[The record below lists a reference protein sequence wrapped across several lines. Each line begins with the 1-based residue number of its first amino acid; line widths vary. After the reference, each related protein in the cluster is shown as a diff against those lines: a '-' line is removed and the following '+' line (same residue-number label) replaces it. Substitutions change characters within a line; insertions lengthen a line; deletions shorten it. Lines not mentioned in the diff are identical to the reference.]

1 VPTEAPSDGTT
12 YGRLNATWTR
22 VLPIAGG
29 TLTGPLILAADP
41 TAALGAATKEYVD
54 TKAFLPLSGG
64 TLTGGLGFGSAF
76 ASSTVDLSRHLA
88 LYGTT
93 YGLNVTAA
101 RLNLVTANSLFVV
114 SNGNDVASV
123 NGNGRLVLGYTGNTL
138 AITPNDGAKSGNIS
152 FVGAVPA
159 SVFEFDNPLFVPGI
173 ATGTNTGP
181 AIWFG
186 NSSHQIRANNGQ
198 DGASMAVANY
208 SLNSWNG
215 IGIGPNIGSMR
226 IPQWMYGVVFDT
238 RNGTIINYGGQYVL
252 DVLPSAYSTLQHLEF
267 RKTGSDQVIQ
277 LNGSA
282 PSLTSTTPVAG
293 GSGCNVNDRFYDAY
307 SNTYTATAVT
317 GGAVTTIRMDGAT
330 AIFGNA
336 PANPIALTAAPGFAG
351 TGVTVN
357 LTWTAPA
364 RLVIQTFSQPMLL
377 NAPAGIQ
384 TQGTLLPVNGID
396 FGSVIVS
403 SVTDFSK
410 HISLY
415 GGWGGINITSG
426 RLNIVAQ
433 GQISLVSAGKD
444 IVSCDSNNLYT
455 YLPINLPADPTA
467 ALHAATKQYVDALA
481 ARVTKLEGG
490 SIWDA
495 PA

>member
-1 VPTEAPSDGTT
+1 MS
-12 YGRLNATWTR
+12 
-22 VLPIAGG
+22 
-29 TLTGPLILAADP
+29 
-41 TAALGAATKEYVD
+41 
-54 TKAFLPLSGG
+54 
-64 TLTGGLGFGSAF
+64 
-76 ASSTVDLSRHLA
+76 
-88 LYGTT
+88 
-93 YGLNVTAA
+93 
-101 RLNLVTANSLFVV
+101 
-114 SNGNDVASV
+114 
-123 NGNGRLVLGYTGNTL
+123 
-138 AITPNDGAKSGNIS
+138 
-152 FVGAVPA
+152 
-159 SVFEFDNPLFVPGI
+159 
-173 ATGTNTGP
+173 
-181 AIWFG
+181 
-186 NSSHQIRANNGQ
+186 
-198 DGASMAVANY
+198 VANY

-215 IGIGPNIGSMR
+215 IGVGPNIGSMR
-226 IPQWMYGVVFDT
+226 VPQWMYGVVFDT

-252 DVLPSAYSTLQHLEF
+252 DVLPSAYSSLQHLEF
-267 RKTGSDQVIQ
+267 RKSGTDQIIQ
-277 LNGSA
+277 LNGLAYA

-307 SNTYTATAVT
+307 SNTYTATAAT
-317 GGAVTTIRMDGAT
+317 GGAVTTIRMDAST
-330 AIFGNA
+330 AHFGTA
-336 PANPIALTAAPGFAG
+336 PTNPIALTAAPGFAG

-364 RLVIQTFSQPMLL
+364 RLVIQTGGQTMALIAAS
-377 NAPAGIQ
+377 IQ

-403 SVTDFSK
+403 SITDFSK

-481 ARVTKLEGG
+481 ARVATLEAA
-490 SIWDA
+490 SIWDR